1 MTAENKTWD
10 SLKAK
15 YLGQV
20 AKALSSVKHPRT
32 KDVLEDVRCH
42 LQQRFA
48 ELEPDEQTRENLQ
61 TIITEMGP
69 ASDYA
74 ELLEPD
80 AVSTKQSVS
89 FKYLVWAVSALI
101 GITAVMILLSLV
113 ISYRAKPVTDE
124 QFHQNFSKNIG
135 RFNIDTATLKDVIK
149 TFGEP
154 IEYIWGNQT
163 FDKKDLPTRY
173 VIVYP
178 DGFHV
183 FMSTAKIVELRHEG
197 PGTGYTFLGKLRV
210 GASLDEVIEVL
221 GEPKETV
228 VGEKNRFRDAVLY
241 KDIEGRKGHCYYARA
256 DHNVRL
262 WFLDYKIIA
271 IYMTRSDYGEGR

>member
-20 AKALSSVKHPRT
+20 AKALSSVKHPRA

-42 LQQRFA
+42 LDRRFA

-80 AVSTKQSVS
+80 TVSAKQSVS
-89 FKYLVWAVSALI
+89 FKYLVWGVSALI
-101 GITAVMILLSLV
+101 GITTVMILLSLV
-113 ISYRAKPVTDE
+113 ISHRAKPVTPE
-124 QFHQNFSKNIG
+124 QFHQNFSKNIE
-135 RFNIDTATLKDVIK
+135 RFNIDTATVKDVIK

-154 IEYIWGNQT
+154 TEYIWHNQT
-163 FDKKDLPTRY
+163 FDKKNLPTRY
-173 VIVYP
+173 VIIYP

-183 FMSTAKIVELRHEG
+183 LMSKGKVVELRHEG
-197 PGTGYTFLGKLRV
+197 PGTGYAFLGKLRV

-221 GEPKETV
+221 GEPEETV
-228 VGEKNRFRDAVLY
+228 VSEKNWFRDAVLY
-241 KDIEGRKGHCYYARA
+241 KDIEGRKGHCYYSRR

-262 WFLDYKIIA
+262 WFADYKLWA
-271 IYMTRSDYGEGR
+271 IYVTRSDYNDG